1 MTKKTIRHHII
12 ASAAHDGEPGVIAKS
27 QKPAPSIKLSKEMHP
42 VVVLV
47 ASGSTLYSFITIAI
61 YMLCVQKYT
70 KNTETAKKTGGKHT
84 KNKNISCYADRL
96 HTYAIPLQVKT

>member
-1 MTKKTIRHHII
+1 
-12 ASAAHDGEPGVIAKS
+12 
-27 QKPAPSIKLSKEMHP
+27 MHP

-47 ASGSTLYSFITIAI
+47 ESGSTLYSFITIAI

>member
-1 MTKKTIRHHII
+1 
-12 ASAAHDGEPGVIAKS
+12 
-27 QKPAPSIKLSKEMHP
+27 MHP

-47 ASGSTLYSFITIAI
+47 ASGSTLYSFICYLYVMCTK
-61 YMLCVQKYT
+61 VT

>member
-1 MTKKTIRHHII
+1 
-12 ASAAHDGEPGVIAKS
+12 
-27 QKPAPSIKLSKEMHP
+27 MHP

-61 YMLCVQKYT
+61 YVMCTKVI

-84 KNKNISCYADRL
+84 KNKNISCYADRQ
-96 HTYAIPLQVKT
+96 HT